1 MLDPFIVLGLTSDA
15 SKEEIKEIYRQ
26 LSRKYHPDNNINNP
40 DKEYSD
46 GMFRLIQSAYEQ
58 IIEIREYTELKSTA
72 APSEGRISPQKMIR

>member
-46 GMFRLIQSAYEQ
+46 GTGVYRTKKHGSTIGRSGRAYRF
-58 IIEIREYTELKSTA
+58 IPKA
-72 APSEGRISPQKMIR
+72 G